1 LEHLRVLGVDKD
13 HPSGVVD
20 IKAPVSGV
28 ITDQQVTN
36 AAGVQGLSGGS
47 PFTISDLTTV
57 WILCD
62 VYENDLSNVHVGENA
77 DIKLNAYPD
86 KVVTG
91 KISNVGPIL
100 DPNARTAKVRIEVAN
115 PGLLMRVGMFV
126 TATFHGQKKERH
138 AAVPASAILHLHDRD
153 WVYLPAGGNKF
164 RRVEVKS
171 GANLPNGMQ
180 EIIAG
185 IDPGQQVVQNGLVLQ
200 STVEQ

>member
-1 LEHLRVLGVDKD
+1 
-13 HPSGVVD
+13 
-20 IKAPVSGV
+20 
-28 ITDQQVTN
+28 
-36 AAGVQGLSGGS
+36 
-47 PFTISDLTTV
+47 
-57 WILCD
+57 